1 MSLWNKESLF
11 PPSTSFFPIITSSS
25 IHCTVLA
32 KSASGSS
39 SLTRLL
45 DLLARLRLSCSL
57 THLAGDTSLTRE
69 DGSKIHCLGVVLLEQ
84 KMATTEMVRDGLCCG
99 CRRQSRTRIQRTRKA
114 GGLTFFHTCVQC
126 EAQRKTLVG
135 VLFTHW
141 KVEMDVEKCL
151 PLSVAEGVRKEEWK
165 ETSRHT
171 LLPGCFPF
179 IFHLPLH

>member
-1 MSLWNKESLF
+1 MDERISVSSFDILF
-11 PPSTSFFPIITSSS
+11 PNYHIEFYPLHGPCKISVRFIFIDTPSGPSD
-25 IHCTVLA
+25 
-32 KSASGSS
+32 SASAFLFSDSFGG
-39 SLTRLL
+39 LHFTH
-45 DLLARLRLSCSL
+45 AR
-57 THLAGDTSLTRE
+57 

-141 KVEMDVEKCL
+141 KVAMDVEKCL

-171 LLPGCFPF
+171 LLPGCFPS